1 MIRKI
6 AVTLLALAGLTL
18 AGCGEYGNVEQG
30 RTIAFDAAKKEVT
43 IIKDAGIDDRHPQYT
58 VLPPHK
64 FLLPTDP
71 AEVGPLPKAGL
82 RVQINLE
89 DKKLIMLDPATQ
101 TFEEI
106 AFEMVANHEK
116 VSLERKHPLVFDAAT
131 NKARPFPKVDKEAS
145 TVTIYSR
152 RQGTLST
159 IKVPPAVLEKYT
171 EAQLDAGDEVRIYYR
186 DPGKALRFMNVSQT
200 NIFRR

>member
-30 RTIAFDAAKKEVT
+30 RTVAFDAAKNEVT
-43 IIKDAGIDDRHPQYT
+43 IIKDAGIDDQHPQYS

-71 AEVGPLPKAGL
+71 AEVGPLPSPGL
-82 RVQINLE
+82 RVKIDIE
-89 DKKLIMLDPATQ
+89 GKKLIMLDRATE

-106 AFEMVANHEK
+106 AFELVANHEK
-116 VSLERKHPLVFDAAT
+116 VSLDRKHPLVFDAAT
-131 NKARPFPKVDKEAS
+131 NKARPFPKVDKEAN

-152 RQGTLST
+152 RQSTLTT
-159 IKVPPAVLEKYT
+159 IKVPAEVLAKYS
-171 EAQLDAGDEVRIYYR
+171 EADLDAGDEVRIYYR
-186 DPGKALRFMNVSQT
+186 DPGKALRFMNISKT